1 MPRDGFSRK
10 RGRADIDRHPMSV
23 GWLMLRVVVHA
34 TKFSAAIQS
43 YL

>member
-23 GWLMLRVVVHA
+23 DWLTLLVVVHA
-34 TKFSAAIQS
+34 TKFSPAIQS
-43 YL
+43 YV